1 MKRLSPTDRPI
12 LVALVVVSIIL
23 IVLGCSTQ
31 EDPFLPSIVTPTA
44 VPPPTTEPASSDQ
57 SAEPAVENT
66 PVSVQPTPGLREID
80 YTNIADR
87 DVVDAEIVRFAEWD
101 DKDVQLGNAVLAYI
115 TFHGLRYRA
124 EVVQVSDGDY
134 QAALANGS
142 VDVVLQVPSGDA
154 AWLAEQSEA
163 DAVVDVGS
171 IFSDTSDIRIAV
183 HSGLSD
189 RSPEVIDVLTRVGV
203 SKELFSKR
211 AATISGGRLGIKP
224 TVAAQAFFK
233 RNEAVWKA
241 WVPNEVSD
249 LVLAAIADGRVSYE
263 PKTCSDG
270 NQFTC

>member
-1 MKRLSPTDRPI
+1 MKFFHIPTPFVP
-12 LVALVVVSIIL
+12 VAVVSVAISL
-23 IVLGCSTQ
+23 FLLACGAQ
-31 EDPFLPSIVTPTA
+31 EDPFITSIVTPTA
-44 VPPPTTEPASSDQ
+44 VPSPTAVPASSDQ

-66 PVSVQPTPGLREID
+66 PVSIQPTPGLREID

-101 DKDVQLGNAVLAYI
+101 DKDIQLGNAVLAYI

-124 EVVQVSDGDY
+124 EVVQVTDGDY
-134 QAALANGS
+134 QAALADGS
-142 VDVVLQVPSGDA
+142 VDVVLQVPISA
-154 AWLAEQSEA
+154 TAWLAEQSEA
-163 DAVVDVGS
+163 GAVVDLGS
-171 IFSDTSDIRIAV
+171 IFSDASDIRIAV
-183 HSGLSD
+183 HPALSD
-189 RSPEVIDVLTRVGV
+189 RAPEVTDVLTNVGF

-224 TVAAQAFFK
+224 TVAAQTFFK
-233 RNEAVWKA
+233 RNEEVWKA